1 MEFIA
6 NTQYMKVVEF
16 MNTFSQEVN
25 SVSKSPSTKVGLLRH
40 SLIAEER
47 DELSEALANDDLVEV
62 ADALADLLYVIYG
75 AQATLGLPPTPGSY
89 SHIVSSYKDG
99 QKVRVPTIDRAF
111 GISNKLRDYLEEFM
125 CGMGEGVE
133 YTHKSANAMNKM
145 IFNIYEFANYM
156 NLDII
161 SIFDEV
167 HSSNMSKVCCTREE
181 AEMTIQI
188 KGATD
193 AVYATAT
200 IHENNGLFL
209 VKRAVDGKVLKGI
222 NYFEPNI
229 AKFIK

>member
-25 SVSKSPSTKVGLLRH
+25 STSKSPSTKVGLLRY
-40 SLIAEER
+40 SLIEEER
-47 DELSEALANDDLVEV
+47 DELSEALANDDVVEV

-89 SHIVSSYKDG
+89 SHIVSSYKDA
-99 QKVRVPTIDRAF
+99 KNTRVPTIDRAF

-125 CGMGEGVE
+125 CGMVEGVE
-133 YTHKSANAMNKM
+133 YTPKASYSLNKM
-145 IFNIYEFANYM
+145 IFSIYEFANYM

-167 HSSNMSKVCCTREE
+167 HSSNMSKVCKTREE
-181 AEMTIQI
+181 AEKTIQV
-188 KGATD
+188 KGETD
-193 AVYATAT
+193 AAYATAT

-209 VKRAVDGKVLKGI
+209 VKRASDGKVLKGI